1 MDEGGV
7 QQICLSA
14 WYRPSGPVVSN
25 ADVAEFTRAYPDRI
39 IGIAGVDLNDPVGY
53 VKEVE
58 HYVRQENFKGVRV
71 VPWLWNLPPTSRE
84 YWPLFVKCCELDIP
98 FLTQVGHTGPL
109 CPSEVG
115 RPVPYIDEVA
125 LKFPKLKI
133 IGGHIGYPWTQE
145 MIAVAWKHENVFI
158 DTSAYLPKYYPPV
171 SDATP
176 FNFGLL
182 LISYEELI
190 QFANTIGRKKVMFG
204 TNFPQLMFKA
214 CVESG
219 HKHLKLREEV
229 KPDFFGGNA
238 ARVLKLDTRPI
249 EAKAKI

>member
-1 MDEGGV
+1 MDQGGV

-39 IGIAGVDLNDPVGY
+39 FGIAGIDLNDPTGY
-53 VKEVE
+53 VQEIE
-58 HYVRQENFKGVRV
+58 HFVGQENFKGVRV
-71 VPWLWNLPPTSRE
+71 VPWLWNLAPTSRE

-133 IGGHIGYPWTQE
+133 ICGHIGFPWTQE
-145 MIAVAWKHENVFI
+145 MIGVAWKHENVFI

-171 SDATP
+171 SAREHRALRRCSC
-176 FNFGLL
+176 LL
-182 LISYEELI
+182 VGTDTIRQHDWEEESNVRN
-190 QFANTIGRKKVMFG
+190 QFPA
-204 TNFPQLMFKA
+204 A
-214 CVESG
+214 DVESM
-219 HKHLKLREEV
+219 RRFRPQAFETSR
-229 KPDFFGGNA
+229 GG
-238 ARVLKLDTRPI
+238 
-249 EAKAKI
+249 EG

>member
-1 MDEGGV
+1 VSKYRRPEELIKLMDEGGV

-14 WYRPSGPVVSN
+14 WYRPSGPIVSN

-133 IGGHIGYPWTQE
+133 ICGHIGFPWTQE
-145 MIAVAWKHENVFI
+145 MIGVAWKHENVFI

-171 SDATP
+171 GDVATGV
-176 FNFGLL
+176 FDQ
-182 LISYEELI
+182 Y
-190 QFANTIGRKKVMFG
+190 
-204 TNFPQLMFKA
+204 
-214 CVESG
+214 
-219 HKHLKLREEV
+219 
-229 KPDFFGGNA
+229 
-238 ARVLKLDTRPI
+238 
-249 EAKAKI
+249 

>member
-7 QQICLSA
+7 RQICLSA

-133 IGGHIGYPWTQE
+133 ICGHIGFPWTQE
-145 MIAVAWKHENVFI
+145 MIGVAWKHENVFI

-171 SDATP
+171 GDIITWS
-176 FNFGLL
+176 L
-182 LISYEELI
+182 
-190 QFANTIGRKKVMFG
+190 
-204 TNFPQLMFKA
+204 
-214 CVESG
+214 
-219 HKHLKLREEV
+219 
-229 KPDFFGGNA
+229 
-238 ARVLKLDTRPI
+238 
-249 EAKAKI
+249 

>member
-14 WYRPSGPVVSN
+14 WYRPSGPIVSN

-115 RPVPYIDEVA
+115 RPVPYIDEIA
-125 LKFPKLKI
+125 LKFPNLKI
-133 IGGHIGYPWTQE
+133 ICGHIGFPWTQE
-145 MIAVAWKHENVFI
+145 MIGVAWKHENVFI

-171 SDATP
+171 GDIATWS
-176 FNFGLL
+176 L
-182 LISYEELI
+182 
-190 QFANTIGRKKVMFG
+190 
-204 TNFPQLMFKA
+204 
-214 CVESG
+214 
-219 HKHLKLREEV
+219 
-229 KPDFFGGNA
+229 
-238 ARVLKLDTRPI
+238 
-249 EAKAKI
+249 